1 MDCKVFLTPFDQ
13 GTQASSQCA
22 GDAAMH
28 QQFGPVCSAKTSLTH
43 SGNAQLYVKPGL
55 MGADPI

>member
-1 MDCKVFLTPFDQ
+1 MDCRVFLTPLDQ

-28 QQFGPVCSAKTSLTH
+28 QQFMHICSAKNSLTH
-43 SGNAQLYVKPGL
+43 SGNAQLYFKPGF
-55 MGADPI
+55 MESE